1 MKEIQQYTK
10 LEGHINH
17 LQQVHDDLDKQI
29 QEEYKAYGE
38 DRLVG
43 VLKKKKLHLKDEIEN
58 FKKQLE
64 VMG

>member
-1 MKEIQQYTK
+1 MKEIPQSTK

-29 QEEYKAYGE
+29 QEEYASYGE
-38 DRLVG
+38 DRLVS

-64 VMG
+64 TVG

>member
-1 MKEIQQYTK
+1 MKEIPQSTK

-17 LQQVHDDLDKQI
+17 LQQVHDDLDRQI
-29 QEEYKAYGE
+29 QEEYASYGE
-38 DRLVG
+38 DRLVS

-64 VMG
+64 TVG